1 MPSFDVC
8 AGGTVSA
15 GNTTITFTN
24 HRTETCTV
32 SDDGSAKSL
41 SALTGNSSVLVP
53 AKSGNPP
60 VDGSVTLN
68 ILTSATPGTYTYSAS
83 CCKKRTNP
91 AIIYQ

>member
-24 HRTETCTV
+24 HRAESCTV
-32 SDDGSAKSL
+32 SDDGSGMSL
-41 SALTGNSSVLVP
+41 STLTGNSSVVVP
-53 AKSGNPP
+53 AKGGTPP

-68 ILTSATPGTYTYSAS
+68 ILTTATPGTYTYSAS

-91 AIIYQ
+91 SIILS